1 MEGIMLKIQRLDK
14 SEMKELMSGD
24 RKSDPRWAIIKGKFV
39 NHFMRYAKLR
49 ILSKLVYFYLDFCV
63 LKLL

>member
-1 MEGIMLKIQRLDK
+1 
-14 SEMKELMSGD
+14 MSGD